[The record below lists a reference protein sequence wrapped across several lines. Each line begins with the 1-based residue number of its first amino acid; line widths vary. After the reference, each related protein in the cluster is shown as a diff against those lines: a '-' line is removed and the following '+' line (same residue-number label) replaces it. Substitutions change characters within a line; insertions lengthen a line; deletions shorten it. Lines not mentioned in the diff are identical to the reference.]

1 MTDHQR
7 CPVTL
12 PHRLDPGGANQHG
25 VNAGLREHGAAVPI
39 VLPGEV
45 SAYAVVRHEEL
56 EEFLGDPAVAKDSCH
71 FAALHAGELPANWP
85 LTAFATVQG
94 MTTADGDE
102 HRRLRGLV
110 TKAFTPRRVEALRP
124 RVRERTEQLLDQ
136 LADTASAA
144 PDGIVDLREH
154 FALPLPLGVICELL
168 GVDPT
173 HEKRLHELSHD
184 IVSTAAT
191 PQRAKAATQEMYGI
205 LSQVAADRRAA
216 PGGDL
221 TSALIAAKEEDGDR
235 LSEEEL
241 AATLLLMII
250 AGHETNLHLITNAV
264 RALSGHRDQLALVLS
279 GAVGWD
285 AVVEETLRYDSPVS
299 FFPFR
304 YPTTDVTV
312 GDTVIPR
319 GAPVLASYTA
329 AGRDPLAYG
338 PDADQ
343 FDITRETDVRN
354 LAFSHGAHYCLGA
367 PLARLES
374 TIALE
379 MLYARFPDLT
389 PAVPEAELPPHPSFI
404 GNSTHTLPVR
414 LTGGDEA
421 R

>member
-1 MTDHQR
+1 MTDQKR

-25 VNAGLREHGAAVPI
+25 VNAALREHGAAVPV

-45 SAYAVVRHEEL
+45 PAYAVVRHAEL
-56 EEFLGDPAVAKDSCH
+56 KEFLQDPAVAKDACH
-71 FAALHAGELPANWP
+71 FAALHAGELPENWP
-85 LTAFATVQG
+85 LTAFATVRG

-110 TKAFTPRRVEALRP
+110 SKAFTPRRVESLRP
-124 RVRERTEQLLDQ
+124 RVRERTGALLDQ
-136 LADTASAA
+136 LADVAAAA
-144 PDGIVDLREH
+144 PDGVFDLREH

-168 GVDPT
+168 GVNAV

-191 PQRAKAATQEMYGI
+191 PQRAQAATEEMYAT
-205 LSQVAADRRAA
+205 LSQVAAERRAA
-216 PGGDL
+216 PGDDL
-221 TSALIAAKEEDGDR
+221 TSALIAAREEDGDQ

-264 RALSGHRDQLALVLS
+264 RALSAHPDQLAMVLS
-279 GAVGWD
+279 GQVSWE

-299 FFPFR
+299 YFPFR
-304 YPTTDVTV
+304 YPTTDLPV

-367 PLARLES
+367 PLARMES

-379 MLYARFPDLT
+379 MLYERFPDIAL
-389 PAVPEAELPPHPSFI
+389 AVPESELPPHPSFI

-414 LTGGDEA
+414 LTGAGA